1 MPVEVIGGASRR
13 ESGYTPRQQRL
24 HPLVLHPGMEGY
36 EATRHTAGGAVLEI
50 ACRTHA
56 GCLWTLALPGGKRED
71 DPIFVAMFGRHLE
84 RTRVPDRPVG
94 GHERSR
100 RR

>member
-1 MPVEVIGGASRR
+1 
-13 ESGYTPRQQRL
+13 
-24 HPLVLHPGMEGY
+24 
-36 EATRHTAGGAVLEI
+36 
-50 ACRTHA
+50 
-56 GCLWTLALPGGKRED
+56 
-71 DPIFVAMFGRHLE
+71 MFGRHLE